1 MIFICLVLFLL
12 ILFPILEYSRS
23 RILHV
28 CLILIYAFVF
38 SLRSDSV
45 PDTVAYKEMY
55 LGYYGSDTIES
66 GYLWLCSVFREWGF
80 SFREFLF
87 IWIFACLIL
96 WRYCTVRITKSND
109 LFVALMLFMS
119 YMGIYNYGIIL
130 RAATALTIIFI
141 ALTYYLNSNSKYRIL
156 VYWTLCW
163 GAIQFHQTSIVFFVM
178 PFVCNHVYSSKL
190 LYSAIVCSMLLTFS
204 SGIFINL
211 RELLSDAFERVNTFG
226 YLTRFNSY
234 LDRSEDIQTFSFS
247 LTQLKFCLFA
257 AFFVYG
263 RNYLWKDGRV
273 VDGFNFFLNLYIVG
287 VLLYA
292 LFSYMI
298 AGVRIAYMALFFEFI
313 LEAIIIFHLPRQS
326 LKVAVFVVA
335 VLVNYTLLFAHVPKL
350 INYI

>member
-87 IWIFACLIL
+87 IWIFACLII

-178 PFVCNHVYSSKL
+178 PFVCIMY
-190 LYSAIVCSMLLTFS
+190 
-204 SGIFINL
+204 
-211 RELLSDAFERVNTFG
+211 
-226 YLTRFNSY
+226 
-234 LDRSEDIQTFSFS
+234 IQASFS
-247 LTQLKFCLFA
+247 TPL
-257 AFFVYG
+257 
-263 RNYLWKDGRV
+263 
-273 VDGFNFFLNLYIVG
+273 
-287 VLLYA
+287 
-292 LFSYMI
+292 
-298 AGVRIAYMALFFEFI
+298 
-313 LEAIIIFHLPRQS
+313 
-326 LKVAVFVVA
+326 
-335 VLVNYTLLFAHVPKL
+335 
-350 INYI
+350 